1 MDNQEKDDT
10 LELLLLA
17 YNNDEE
23 NFRNIRPL
31 TVEESFRIH
40 QEDYREYRER
50 LLYHLSRKDLSDRIK
65 QKYDEELK
73 EFDAWYAKVSSMIN
87 DEGKHF

>member
-40 QEDYREYRER
+40 QEDYREYRKR

-87 DEGKHF
+87 E